1 MTYTNKIPKDKITA
15 KHNFVI
21 VDMLDDNDK
30 KNENITSAGIVLSTP
45 KMDPTQLG
53 NRISFAR
60 VVSVG
65 DDCNSV
71 FIDEV
76 VGFLKIA
83 ASVIEFDTENRLYI
97 IHENDIMVKVEE

>member
-1 MTYTNKIPKDKITA
+1 MEA
-15 KHNFVI
+15 
-21 VDMLDDNDK
+21 
-30 KNENITSAGIVLSTP
+30 AGIVLRTP

-60 VVSVG
+60 VISVG

-76 VGFLKIA
+76 VGFLKIV